1 MFFFFSGTFSLIQDT
16 VNMTTVSHVY
26 VDIKGAV
33 VKPHFSCIKRI
44 NSIRAAVLPPGRES
58 VAGVV

>member
-1 MFFFFSGTFSLIQDT
+1 MKIYIFFFSGTFSLIQDT

-33 VKPHFSCIKRI
+33 VEATFLLHEK
-44 NSIRAAVLPPGRES
+44 N
-58 VAGVV
+58 